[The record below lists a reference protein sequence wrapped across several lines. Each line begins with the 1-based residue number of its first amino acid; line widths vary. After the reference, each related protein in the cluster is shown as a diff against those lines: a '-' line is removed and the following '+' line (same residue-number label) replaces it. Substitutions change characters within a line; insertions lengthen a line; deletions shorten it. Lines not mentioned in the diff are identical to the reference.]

1 MVPADY
7 KLRTMRASDF
17 DGIARLCASVYPAE
31 VPYTH
36 AELDEHMKR
45 FAEGQLVAEH
55 VPSGAVAGVHFSL
68 RVAMKDFHLDDP
80 WEVFTDNDTFDDDNP
95 EGHTLYGADIMV
107 SPEHQRHGLA
117 HALTDGMRDVVRALR
132 LWRMVGASRLP
143 GYGAVA
149 STMTGP
155 DYVSAVLDGRV
166 VDPTLTA
173 HLRDGWQVVRP
184 IQGYLQHDPE
194 SAGWAAVIQWINPE
208 CPPPPGLELR

>member
-1 MVPADY
+1 LLPADY
-7 KLRTMRASDF
+7 ILRTMRASDF
-17 DGIARLCASVYPAE
+17 DGIAGICARVYPAE

-36 AELDEHMKR
+36 QELAEHMAR
-45 FAEGQLVAEH
+45 FPDGQLVAEH
-55 VPSGAVAGVHFSL
+55 APSGTVAGVHFAL
-68 RVAMKDFHLDDP
+68 RLCLRDFHIDDP
-80 WEVFTDNDTFDDDNP
+80 WDVLTANDTFSDDDP
-95 EGHTLYGADIMV
+95 RGHSLYGADIMV
-107 SPEHQRHGLA
+107 SPDHQRHGLA
-117 HALTDGMRDVVRALR
+117 HALTDGMRDVVRRLQ

-149 STMTGP
+149 STMSGP
-155 DYVSAVLDGRV
+155 EYVQAVLDGRA

-194 SAGWAAVIQWINPE
+194 SAGWAAVIQWVNPE